1 MESQNEKIKQLF
13 KGFSRLSTAKRF
25 ARLVEMGALT
35 PADVKYLKSG
45 GLKNADLAEKFI
57 ENVIGYFQLPLGV
70 AGNFCID
77 GKRKAI
83 PMAVEETSIIAS
95 ASKTARWIS
104 EQGSLTTSIKGEGVI
119 GQIQISEV
127 KNFEQLEQTLKEKET
142 EWIQKIHKEAI
153 PAMYQ
158 RGGGVIGFKLR
169 RVPFRP
175 MDIENDFSSVNSPS
189 VSSASVS
196 SSSVS
201 SSSVSSSSVS
211 SASVS
216 SASVNSPSVSSP
228 TKEMAVIHVVV
239 NTCSAMGANIV
250 NQICEYLKTLIE
262 SETKEKVSVCIVSNL
277 SDTKLVQAKAVLS
290 GVDSHLMQKIEQASL
305 FAESDPYRATTNN
318 KGVMN
323 GIDAVLIAVGNDW
336 RAVSAGVHA
345 YATRFGQY
353 QSITQWRVKDG
364 KLHGFFEAP
373 LMVGTVGGMT
383 RLHPTAKIGLK
394 MLGVKSAD
402 ELARVCAAVGLTQN
416 LGALRA
422 LTTVGIIEGH
432 MKLHIQNLTL
442 GAGAKDWE
450 IPLIQKHLEAVF
462 DFKNRISLSQAVE
475 ALKVLR
481 DKTAHHAETLTKIK
495 NEHQKKILDLLQEF
509 KVHHIDALK
518 KIKDKHQKKAFTL
531 LQELKGNHAKKLK
544 KIKDEQIKQ
553 AVSALKELLQMKH
566 KN

>member
-1 MESQNEKIKQLF
+1 MENQNEKIKQLF

-104 EQGSLTTSIKGEGVI
+104 EHGSLTTSIKGEGVI

-127 KNFEQLEQTLKEKET
+127 KNFEQLERILKEKEK

-169 RVPFRP
+169 RVPFKP

-189 VSSASVS
+189 VNSV
-196 SSSVS
+196 
-201 SSSVSSSSVS
+201 
-211 SASVS
+211 A
-216 SASVNSPSVSSP
+216 
-228 TKEMAVIHVVV
+228 KEMAVIHVVI

-250 NQICEYLKTLIE
+250 NQVCEYLKSLIE
-262 SETKEKVSVCIVSNL
+262 SETVEKVSVCIVSNL

-290 GVDSHLMQKIEQASL
+290 GIDSHLMQKIEQASL

-345 YATRFGQY
+345 YAARFGQY

-364 KLHGFFEAP
+364 KLHGFFKTP

-402 ELARVCAAVGLTQN
+402 ELARVCAAVGLVQN

-518 KIKDKHQKKAFTL
+518 KIKDKHQKKALAL